1 MNRISKTSA
10 GLAVLALAAAPVTF
24 AAKPDKP
31 DKPDKPHAVGYVFK
45 GTYSGDGST
54 VAVTKGNKHAERA
67 GLVDTSVAF
76 DFAGAKIVTTDTNG
90 DGVKTID
97 DVAAGDKV
105 QVKARLPKSDP
116 GAGPMPPSIWSTR
129 PIPRR
134 SLLPLPRSSP
144 HHPAVF
150 SS

>member
-24 AAKPDKP
+24 AAKP

-67 GLVDTSVAF
+67 ALVDTSVAF
-76 DFAGAKIVTTDTNG
+76 DFADAKIVTTDTNG

-116 GAGPMPPSIWSTR
+116 GVGPYAAKHLVDKTDTEEE
-129 PIPRR
+129 
-134 SLLPLPRSSP
+134 
-144 HHPAVF
+144 PAPAPEE
-150 SS
+150 